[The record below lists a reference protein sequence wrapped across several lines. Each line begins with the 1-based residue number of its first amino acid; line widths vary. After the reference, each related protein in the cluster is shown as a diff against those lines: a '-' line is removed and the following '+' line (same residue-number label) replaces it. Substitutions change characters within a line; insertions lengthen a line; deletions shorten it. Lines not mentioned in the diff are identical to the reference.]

1 MSVFSRTFSRFST
14 SVTVARSG
22 ETTVTIS
29 AARGRQDED
38 AEAAGVYSAGYKYIL
53 EAADFPTTGIT
64 APAVNDTLTLPGRVT
79 MSALPCSTLRYTN
92 ISASLRVGIVVRF
105 ASVIARVC

>member
-64 APAVNDTLTLPGRVT
+64 APAVNDTLTDDGDVFRILSVEKVRWQGTLVSYRVQ
-79 MSALPCSTLRYTN
+79 
-92 ISASLRVGIVVRF
+92 VR
-105 ASVIARVC
+105 S